1 MTNGSSSIISLFASF
16 LISILTFITL
26 LSLPQSAKSS
36 EITLIAGGDVNWC
49 LVEKTTEIY
58 YDGKKRNRWERI
70 WYRVTRKMGIG
81 ERDWYAI
88 PYLAT
93 PQSKNYIEKKF
104 DRKLDTR
111 NSHHIN
117 AIQYGLK
124 FNSIEE
130 SMRYPFQKIRPV
142 LLEADIAFVNLE
154 TPLSDHSRFVGL
166 FNTPTAF
173 AKALKW
179 AGIDVV
185 STANNHALDTE
196 GSGLIE
202 TKKVLMQEN
211 IGTVGSGM
219 DISDARRPYIIE
231 KKGISVAFLG
241 YGQYINFGGSGFAL
255 KDRSGIVPLDPFVIR
270 EDIQR
275 IRKQVN
281 FVILSFHWECK
292 KESQNIHPE
301 ARKFAH
307 LAIDAGADVILGHGL
322 HVPRGIEIYNK
333 KLIIYS
339 LANFIFGHN
348 HEYWMNNFL
357 ARLILSPDQIKRI
370 EIIPISG
377 KGKNLAQPYKLK
389 GEAARNTLRN
399 IKILTE
405 ELNTKMTIEE
415 DLGIVFTPTK
425 LLSN

>member
-1 MTNGSSSIISLFASF
+1 MTKDSSIIITIF
-16 LISILTFITL
+16 LISIFTFITL
-26 LSLPQSAKSS
+26 LSLPQSVESS
-36 EITLIAGGDVNWC
+36 EITLIAGGDVAWC
-49 LVEKTTEIY
+49 LVVKAPEIY
-58 YDGKKRNRWERI
+58 YDGKKRNKWERI
-70 WYRVTRKMGIG
+70 YYRVARKMGIG
-81 ERDWYAI
+81 KRDWI
-88 PYLAT
+88 RMPYLAT

-104 DRKLDTR
+104 NRKLETP

-124 FNSIEE
+124 FNSLEE
-130 SMRYPFQKIRPV
+130 KMVYPFQKIRPV

-154 TPLSDHSRFVGL
+154 APLSDHSRFVGN
-166 FNTPTAF
+166 FKTPTAF

-196 GSGLIE
+196 GAGLIE
-202 TKKVLMQEN
+202 TKQVLMQEN

-219 DISDARRPYIIE
+219 DISDARRPYVIE

-241 YGQYINFGGSGFAL
+241 YSQYTVYGGSGFAL
-255 KDRSGIVPLDPFVIR
+255 KDRSGIVPLDPFVIM

-281 FVILSFHWECK
+281 YVILSFHWGFEGNR
-292 KESQNIHPE
+292 NIHPE

-307 LAIDAGADVILGHGL
+307 LAIDAGADVILGHGTHL
-322 HVPRGIEIYNK
+322 PQGVEIYNE

-339 LANFIFGHN
+339 LGNFIFGHN
-348 HEYWMNNFL
+348 HEHWIDNFL
-357 ARLILSPDQIKRI
+357 ARLILSPDQIKKI

-377 KGKNLAQPYKLK
+377 QGKNLAQPHKLK